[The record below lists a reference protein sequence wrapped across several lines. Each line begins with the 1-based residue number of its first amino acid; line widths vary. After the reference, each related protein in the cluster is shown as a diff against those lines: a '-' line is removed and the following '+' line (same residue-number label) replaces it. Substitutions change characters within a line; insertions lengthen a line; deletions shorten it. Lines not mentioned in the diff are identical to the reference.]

1 MAEIEAFRGVRYNLG
16 QVGALSDVIAPPYDV
31 ISPEMQEELYQK
43 HPNNVVR
50 LILNKK
56 KPEDSETDNCYTRA
70 RSYLT
75 EWQKDGVLFTESNP
89 AIYVYHQQFT
99 FDGREYNRRGFMA
112 RLRVSPFGE
121 GKVFPHEETHAS
133 AKADRLMLFSTCKA
147 NLSQIF
153 GLYPDPECEAQNIL
167 EKAIQGMTPLEATDH
182 LGVVSRIWPVTD
194 IAVISKVAE
203 VMGPKPLFIADGHH
217 RYETACNYKEQVRQM
232 GLLTDSHPA
241 NCVLAMVVA
250 MEDPGLAVMPTH
262 RLFKGL
268 PELSAEELIAKLG
281 DSFDCRIEGE
291 GAASATA
298 LWEELETADNQGTI
312 ALCSNKDKKW
322 IVAEL
327 TDAGRAKMAEVASDH
342 NEDWQALGVSILH
355 RLVVETLLEGKD
367 LPKPTYVH
375 LVDEVIEGLKTGEY
389 PLAALVMPATVDHI
403 RQISLTGERM
413 PAKSTYFYPK
423 LLGGLVINP
432 LE

>member
-1 MAEIEAFRGVRYNLG
+1 MAEIEAFRGVRYDLG
-16 QVGALSDVIAPPYDV
+16 RVGSLSDVIAPPYDV
-31 ISPEMQEELYQK
+31 IGPELQDDLYKK
-43 HPNNVVR
+43 HPNNVIR

-56 KPEDSETDNCYTRA
+56 RPEDSEADNCYTRA
-70 RSYLT
+70 RDHLVD
-75 EWQKDGVLFTESNP
+75 WQKEGVLFTEADP
-89 AIYVYHQQFT
+89 AIYVYHQTFT

-167 EKAIQGMTPLEATDH
+167 EEAIQGVTPLEATDH

-194 IAVISKVAE
+194 LTVISKVAE

-217 RYETACNYKEQVRQM
+217 RYETACNYKEQIKDM
-232 GLLTDSHPA
+232 GLLTPDHPA

-262 RLFKGL
+262 RLFQGL
-268 PELSAEELIAKLG
+268 LELSAEELIAKLG
-281 DSFDCRIEGE
+281 DCFDCTIAGE
-291 GAASATA
+291 GASAA
-298 LWEELETADNQGTI
+298 RELWEELETADNQGTI

-342 NEDWQALGVSILH
+342 NEDWQGLGVSILH
-355 RLVVETLLEGKD
+355 RLVIETLLEGKD

-375 LVDEVIEGLKTGEY
+375 LVDEVIEGLETGEY

>member
-1 MAEIEAFRGVRYNLG
+1 
-16 QVGALSDVIAPPYDV
+16 
-31 ISPEMQEELYQK
+31 
-43 HPNNVVR
+43 
-50 LILNKK
+50 
-56 KPEDSETDNCYTRA
+56 TRA
-70 RSYLT
+70 RTHLVD
-75 EWQKDGVLFTESNP
+75 WQKEGVLFTEADP

-99 FDGREYNRRGFMA
+99 FAGKEYNRRGFMT

-121 GKVFPHEETHAS
+121 GKVFPHEETHSA

-167 EKAIQGMTPLEATDH
+167 EEAIQGVTPLEATDH
-182 LGVVSRIWPVTD
+182 LGVVSRLWPVTD
-194 IAVISKVAE
+194 PAVISKVAE

-217 RYETACNYKEQVRQM
+217 RYETACNYKEQVKQA
-232 GLLTDSHPA
+232 GDLTPDHPA

-281 DSFDCRIEGE
+281 DCFDCRIESE
-291 GAASATA
+291 GAATAKA

-322 IVAEL
+322 VVAEL
-327 TDAGRAKMAEVASDH
+327 TEAGKAKMAEIAADH
-342 NEDWQALGVSILH
+342 NEAWQSLGVSILH
-355 RLVVETLLEGKD
+355 RLIVETLLDGKD
-367 LPKPTYVH
+367 IPKPTYVH
-375 LVDEVIEGLKTGEY
+375 LVDEVIEGLESGEY

-403 RQISLTGERM
+403 REISLTGERM

-423 LLGGLVINP
+423 LLGGLVINT